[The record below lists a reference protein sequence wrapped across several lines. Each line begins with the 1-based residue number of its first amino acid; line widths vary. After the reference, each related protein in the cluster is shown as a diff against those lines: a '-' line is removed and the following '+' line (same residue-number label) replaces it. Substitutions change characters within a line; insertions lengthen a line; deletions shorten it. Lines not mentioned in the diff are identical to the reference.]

1 MKRTVVLL
9 AMALVAGSGY
19 AAIDNW
25 NGGTGSW
32 TNTTYWSNGTV
43 PDSADDAR
51 VDTGTANI
59 ITDIG
64 TVAQLRLNGSGT
76 TPVVNIGTGAN
87 ATFGKLFV
95 SWDPSRS
102 GTIYQTAGT
111 VDGNNEMII
120 GRYGTGIYNLSGG
133 TLTHTGA
140 TRDTLIGLGG
150 TGGPGTGYFNLSGT
164 GSFTKTSTDREV
176 LVGASAGSMGT
187 IDLSGSSSFTQN
199 SGAGEV
205 VLGRDA
211 ASGSQSAASGTLNIS
226 DTATFEAKHTVK
238 VGDAGYGKID
248 MDGGTF
254 TQTTAGYFFAGDDAG
269 STGVVNIAGTA
280 QFTSAQTFI
289 VGGYG
294 HGEINQSG
302 GTLTSSGNMY
312 VGNKNGAT
320 GEYNLS
326 GGTLDKSGGGAIY
339 VGQEIGAVGAMTV
352 SGGTAGFG
360 VSYIGRK
367 GEGTLTQTGGD
378 IDASH
383 IILGD
388 GNTGSGD
395 YTISGGSL
403 DLTTY
408 LRLWGASDSSTFT
421 VSGSDA
427 DHIEVNRF
435 LLGNEL
441 MTVELDAGGSTLITA
456 DDTGTASELNG
467 TFALDTLVDFSGV
480 ANGTTYDIMW
490 AYAGFAYTNNLTFS
504 DLSSTAEF
512 EWSILDNVAVDGTAG
527 TGQILQVTVIP
538 EPATLGMLA
547 FIGGGMLWIRRKFMI

>member
-1 MKRTVVLL
+1 
-9 AMALVAGSGY
+9 
-19 AAIDNW
+19 
-25 NGGTGSW
+25 
-32 TNTTYWSNGTV
+32 
-43 PDSADDAR
+43 
-51 VDTGTANI
+51 
-59 ITDIG
+59 
-64 TVAQLRLNGSGT
+64 
-76 TPVVNIGTGAN
+76 
-87 ATFGKLFV
+87 
-95 SWDPSRS
+95 
-102 GTIYQTAGT
+102 
-111 VDGNNEMII
+111 
-120 GRYGTGIYNLSGG
+120 GRYGTGTYNLSGG

-150 TGGPGTGYFNLSGT
+150 TGGPGTGYFNLSGI

-269 STGVVNIAGTA
+269 STGIVNIAGTA
-280 QFTSAQTFI
+280 QFTSTKTFI

-294 HGEINQSG
+294 HGEINQSD

-339 VGQEIGAVGAMTV
+339 VGQEIGSVGTMDV
-352 SGGTAGFG
+352 SGGAANVG
-360 VSYIGRK
+360 VIFVGRH
-367 GEGTLTQTGGD
+367 GQGTLDQTGGD

-383 IILGD
+383 LILGEGD
-388 GNTGSGD
+388 GSGD

-403 DLTTY
+403 DLSSGY
-408 LRLWGASDSSTFT
+408 LRLYGADDSSTFT

-441 MTVELDAGGSTLITA
+441 MTVELDASGSTLITA

-480 ANGTTYDIMW
+480 ANDTVYDIMW
-490 AYAGFAYTNNLTFS
+490 ASAGFINEGSLTFS
-504 DLSSTAEF
+504 DLSTTAEF
-512 EWSILDNVAVDGTAG
+512 EWSILDNVGADGLAG
-527 TGQILQVTVIP
+527 TGQMLQVTVIP
-538 EPATLGMLA
+538 EPSTLGMLA
-547 FIGGGMLWIRRKFMI
+547 FVGGAMLWIRRKFMI